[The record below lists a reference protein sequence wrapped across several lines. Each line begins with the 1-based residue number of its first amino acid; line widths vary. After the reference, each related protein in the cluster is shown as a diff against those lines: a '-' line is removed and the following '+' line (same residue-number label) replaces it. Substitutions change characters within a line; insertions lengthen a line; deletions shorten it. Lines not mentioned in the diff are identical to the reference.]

1 MQIQHI
7 YAHTHK
13 LKHTA
18 VAYVLL
24 NQTMLEH
31 LGFRLQIATVRTDVC
46 VCVRARVRACV
57 RARACVCVCVCVFVT
72 IRFLKQVKTPV
83 HNFRSKGGKMWGP
96 LQPLLT
102 IIQEGIPILN
112 NCHYVSLSCKNTH
125 ANFQVKRL
133 KKFDFR

>member
-1 MQIQHI
+1 MLMCK
-7 YAHTHK
+7 HTHYCSS
-13 LKHTA
+13 LRITQPNYA
-18 VAYVLL
+18 G
-24 NQTMLEH
+24 TS
-31 LGFRLQIATVRTDVC
+31 GFSSSNSHSTYRCVC
-46 VCVRARVRACV
+46 VCARARSCVCARACV
-57 RARACVCVCVCVFVT
+57 RVCVFVT